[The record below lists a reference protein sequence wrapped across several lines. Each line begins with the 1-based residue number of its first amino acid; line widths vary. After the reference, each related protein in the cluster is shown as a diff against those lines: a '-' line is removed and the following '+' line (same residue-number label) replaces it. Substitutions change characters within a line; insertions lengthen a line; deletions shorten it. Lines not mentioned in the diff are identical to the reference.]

1 VRICVLV
8 VDDERPILGAIARA
22 QVEKWV
28 ITLCN
33 DAESALD
40 ILRSPA
46 EFDAIV
52 LDLFLGGGMTGQ
64 ELFERLKSDVNTAA
78 RIPRIIFQTGGYDHQ
93 TLIPW
98 FQKAGRPV
106 LSKPVALDE
115 FERVV
120 TKVASWKGPRGPRF
134 TKTTNLDEAGAFLT
148 HLEERVIR
156 AIQETSVAR
165 DGAREDDTPV
175 TPITPS
181 GRHRTLASIADDVND
196 ESVQRTHTGNHL
208 LIPAGSWLEREIN
221 ATLEKREKLAA
232 LELAAGRWATLRRWW
247 FEWWRKLAL
256 TALGAIAYAVV
267 REGSVLVEFIAKH
280 VK

>member
-1 VRICVLV
+1 MRICVLV

-22 QVEKWV
+22 AVDKWV
-28 ITLCN
+28 ITLCI

-52 LDLFLGGGMTGQ
+52 LDLFLGGQMTGQ
-64 ELFERLKSDVNTAA
+64 ELFETLKADTATAA
-78 RIPRIIFQTGGYDHQ
+78 RIPRIIFQTGGYDHA

-98 FQKAGRPV
+98 FEKAGRPV
-106 LSKPVALDE
+106 LSKPVPLEE

-134 TKTTNLDEAGAFLT
+134 TKATPDAADAFLT
-148 HLEERVIR
+148 HLEERVVK
-156 AIQETSVAR
+156 AIQDTATAR
-165 DGAREDDTPV
+165 DGREDVTPV
-175 TPITPS
+175 RPISPS
-181 GRHRTLASIADDVND
+181 GRHRTLASIADDEND
-196 ESVQRTHTGNHL
+196 QSVQRTHTGNHL

-221 ATLEKREKLAA
+221 TTLEKREKLAA

-247 FEWWRKLAL
+247 FEWWRKFALA
-256 TALGAIAYAVV
+256 ALGAIAYAAV
-267 REGSVLVEFIAKH
+267 REGGVLLTYIAKL

>member
-1 VRICVLV
+1 MRICVLV

-22 QVEKWV
+22 QVDKWV
-28 ITLCN
+28 ITLCV

-52 LDLFLGGGMTGQ
+52 LDLFLGGRMTGQ
-64 ELFERLKSDVNTAA
+64 ELFEMLKADPATAA
-78 RIPRIIFQTGGYDHQ
+78 RIPRIIFQTGGYDHA

-98 FQKAGRPV
+98 FEKAGRPV
-106 LSKPVALDE
+106 LSKPVPLDE

-134 TKTTNLDEAGAFLT
+134 TKTTPEAADAFLT
-148 HLEERVIR
+148 HLEERVIK
-156 AIQETSVAR
+156 AIQDTATAR
-165 DGAREDDTPV
+165 DGRDDDTPV
-175 TPITPS
+175 RSISPS
-181 GRHRTLASIADDVND
+181 GRHRTLSAIADDPND
-196 ESVQRTHTGNHL
+196 DSIERTQNGGL
-208 LIPAGSWLEREIN
+208 RIPPGSWLEREIN
-221 ATLEKREKLAA
+221 ATLEKREKQAA
-232 LELAAGRWATLRRWW
+232 LELAAGKWARLRLWW

-256 TALGAIAYAVV
+256 AAIAIGAGAVA
-267 REGSVLVEFIAKH
+267 REGGELVAWLLKH